1 MASEIRVGKFDD
13 TDREAASYLLDKF
26 WILRD
31 REPEMYQLI
40 REREQKLRDYFFD
53 KCGFHLIMH
62 REFVK
67 LEKIPA
73 CGESWMGIEEFKQ
86 SRDYVLLCC
95 LLAYL
100 EAKSVD
106 EQFLLSD
113 LCETLLALYPANSDT
128 GVRDMSWESYECRKS
143 LVRVLAFAADL
154 SIISKVDGE
163 IGGFS
168 NSSDNEVLF
177 EVPIMSR
184 YFLRSYPK
192 DLFQFS
198 SKDELMRAEYDG
210 DDEQLIGRGRKC
222 RVYRQLLLSP
232 VFDKQDAKEED
243 FLYLRNLCNR
253 LREDIETH
261 TFYKFEL
268 YANAA
273 MLTVTE
279 KKAHMTVFPNQKG
292 ISEVILHFATLVRG
306 YVSRNEVH
314 KMPEGMISLTPVEFN
329 RWAGQCKEETG
340 SGWSKE
346 YRDMSLTRLSQELL
360 AELMNWKMARMD
372 DELGLILLSPLLG
385 RTVGNYPVDY
395 QKGSK

>member
-1 MASEIRVGKFDD
+1 MASENQVGKFDD
-13 TDREAASYLLDKF
+13 TDREAVAHLLDKF
-26 WILRD
+26 WILREK
-31 REPEMYQLI
+31 EPEVYQMV
-40 REREQKLRDYFFD
+40 REREKKLRDYFFD

-73 CGESWMGIEEFKQ
+73 SAESWMGIEEFKHP
-86 SRDYVLLCC
+86 RDYVLLCC

-100 EAKSVD
+100 ENKSVD

-113 LCETLLALYPANSDT
+113 LCESLLALYPANQST
-128 GVRDMSWESYECRKS
+128 GEQDMNWESYECRKS
-143 LVRVLAFAADL
+143 LVRVLAFSTDL
-154 SIISKVDGE
+154 SIVSKVDGE
-163 IGGFS
+163 I
-168 NSSDNEVLF
+168 NSFNNSKDNEVLF

-198 SKDELMRAEYDG
+198 SQNELIQAEYNG
-210 DDEQLIGRGRKC
+210 DDDQLIGRSRKY

-232 VFDKQDAKEED
+232 IFDKYDAKEED

-261 TFYKFEL
+261 TIYKFEL
-268 YANAA
+268 YQQAA

-279 KKAHMTVFPNQKG
+279 KKAHMTIFPNQKG
-292 ISEVILHFATLVRG
+292 ISEVMLHFAALVRG

-314 KMPEGMISLTPVEFN
+314 KMPDGMISLTSVEFN
-329 RWAGQCKEETG
+329 RWMGQCKEETG

-346 YRDMSLTRLSQELL
+346 YRDMSLARLSQELL
-360 AELMNWKMARMD
+360 GELMNWKMIRLD

-385 RTVGNYPVDY
+385 RTMGKYPLDY
-395 QKGSK
+395 QKGST

>member
-1 MASEIRVGKFDD
+1 MASDIRVGKFDD
-13 TDREAASYLLDKF
+13 IDREAVGYLLDQF
-26 WILRD
+26 WILRE
-31 REPEMYQLI
+31 RQPEVYQMI

-73 CGESWMGIEEFKQ
+73 SGESWMGIETFRQ
-86 SRDYVLLCC
+86 PRDYVLLCC

-100 EAKSVD
+100 EGKSVD

-113 LCETLLALYPANSDT
+113 LCETLLALYPTNPNT
-128 GVRDMSWESYECRKS
+128 GEQDMNWESYECRKS
-143 LVRVLAFAADL
+143 LVRVLAFATDM
-154 SIISKVDGE
+154 SIVSKVDGE
-163 IGGFS
+163 ISGFN
-168 NSSDNEVLF
+168 NSMENEVLF

-198 SKDELMRAEYDG
+198 SKDELIQAEYAG
-210 DDEQLIGRGRKC
+210 DDEQLIGRGRKY

-232 VFDKQDAKEED
+232 IFDKYDAKEED
-243 FLYLRNLCNR
+243 FLYLRNMCNR

-268 YANAA
+268 YNNAA

-292 ISEVILHFATLVRG
+292 ISEVMLHFAALVRG
-306 YVSRNEVH
+306 YVNRNEVH
-314 KMPEGMISLTPVEFN
+314 KMPEGMISLTPAEFN
-329 RWAGQCKEETG
+329 GWVGQCKELTG

-346 YRDMSLTRLSQELL
+346 YRDMSLARLSQELL
-360 AELMNWKMARMD
+360 EEMINWKMVRLD
-372 DELGLILLSPLLG
+372 DELGLILLSPLMG
-385 RTVGNYPVDY
+385 RTMGTYPLDY